1 MAVRPETSKAFG
13 NTIREARRSRGFSQ
27 EKLAEKAELHPTYIG
42 EVERGVK
49 NISVDALVRI
59 AGALKVAPGTSFE
72 DL

>member
-1 MAVRPETSKAFG
+1 LG

-49 NISVDALVRI
+49 NISVDALIRI
-59 AGALKVAPGTSFE
+59 AAALKVSPGDFFD